1 MRGDAEQDVLDVVEG
16 ADVNELAALDERI
29 EERGTVGALEAAGEE
44 PVLAADRDDAQL
56 ALGAIVVDGDAAIVH
71 KALQG
76 RPLIPEI
83 AKRVTKRR
91 LRQHGAREVVAA
103 RVDLREQRDRL
114 LATETPARGRVESR
128 ALALD

>member
-56 ALGAIVVDGDAAIVH
+56 ILGSVVVDGQPPTTLSPVAS
-71 KALQG
+71 
-76 RPLIPEI
+76 
-83 AKRVTKRR
+83 RR
-91 LRQHGAREVVAA
+91 SSSNEYFA
-103 RVDLREQRDRL
+103 DS
-114 LATETPARGRVESR
+114 T
-128 ALALD
+128 